1 VFDFFNDFFGEIK
14 KGTFRYQVDS
24 GNKIAVEGY
33 KNVLKIDD
41 KCIVL
46 KLFNGELEIIGMNL
60 KVKELCTNTIII
72 SGSIKSINQVGEVW
86 KTNIEKFMF
95 H

>member
-1 VFDFFNDFFGEIK
+1 
-14 KGTFRYQVDS
+14 
-24 GNKIAVEGY
+24 
-33 KNVLKIDD
+33 
-41 KCIVL
+41 
-46 KLFNGELEIIGMNL
+46 MNL